1 MKGWLVSSSPDTQ
14 PGEST
19 PWYASFWEF
28 CGRYCQARF
37 GTRWHFSPEHS
48 LFQHAESTVVPS
60 QVVIHSPLASNN
72 NVALPFHTS
81 LFDLKVAAMPPKGD
95 LVVRN
100 GLRLFT
106 PEAALV
112 RVTESLYQRYPV
124 ETRIVLASL
133 PDASGVLRCLLA
145 GGHSV
150 VAGRIAGA
158 FRRIGRPGL
167 ADEVLG
173 TMRRAGYDVREN
185 DPFTPTQAMIPMTE
199 GEAPIAARLRTL
211 WAQMRGGVEAVMPPP
226 PGVPL
231 SHDGY
236 LRHVEDVYQSDAY
249 HSLSIEGYTVSPDL
263 IERVRA
269 GDWDPERRTA
279 DRRNR
284 DALAARGY
292 WQSFQLVKEQ
302 VIRILQGTPPAAVA
316 RDHHG
321 AWYRELFQ
329 PCVAA
334 GILPARA
341 LAGYRND
348 AVYLRTSRY
357 VPPRWEAVP
366 DAMRA
371 LFHLLAEEPHPG
383 VRAVMGHW
391 MFGYIHPY
399 PDGNGRL
406 ARFLMNALFAA
417 GGYPWTVIRIED
429 RQRYLKALDAAS
441 LESNATPFAELI
453 VERMPLALT
462 AGF

>member
-1 MKGWLVSSSPDTQ
+1 L
-14 PGEST
+14 
-19 PWYASFWEF
+19 
-28 CGRYCQARF
+28 
-37 GTRWHFSPEHS
+37 SPEHS
-48 LFQHAESTVVPS
+48 IFQHAESTAVPR

-72 NVALPFHTS
+72 NVALPFQTS
-81 LFDLKVAAMPPKGD
+81 LFDLKVSAMPARAD
-95 LVVRN
+95 VIVRD

-112 RVTESLYQRYPV
+112 RAAEGLYQRHPV

-158 FRRIGRPGL
+158 LRRVGRAAL

-173 TMRRAGYDVREN
+173 TMRRTGYDVRES
-185 DPFTPTQAMIPMTE
+185 DPFLPAQPIVPLLD
-199 GEAPIAARLRTL
+199 GESPIAGRLRTL
-211 WAQMRGGVEAVMPPP
+211 WAQMRDGVEAVLPPP
-226 PGVPL
+226 PGVPT

-236 LRHVEDVYQSDAY
+236 LRHVEDVYQTDAY
-249 HSLSIEGYTVSPDL
+249 HSLSIEGYSVSPNL

-269 GDWDPERRTA
+269 GDWDPGQRQA

-292 WQSFQLVKEQ
+292 WQAFQLVREQ
-302 VIRILQGTPPAAVA
+302 VMRILQGAPPAALA

-321 AWYRELFQ
+321 SWFRELFQ
-329 PCVAA
+329 PCVTA

-341 LAGYRND
+341 LAGYRNE
-348 AVYLRTSRY
+348 AVYLRTSRS

-371 LFHLLAEEPHPG
+371 LFQILAEEPHPG

-417 GGYPWTVIRIED
+417 GGYPWTVIRVDD
-429 RQRYLKALDAAS
+429 RPRYLQALDAAS
-441 LESNATPFAELI
+441 LEGNAVPFAELI
-453 VERMPLALT
+453 AERLPGAAA